1 MPAYSRI
8 IMGWK
13 LHCKLRRTLCRLGIH
28 DPCDIHEIDASVYR
42 AECMGCQ
49 TLVKARQPRPADP
62 KEVERWEKWGEE
74 SWKYS
79 EAIDEYLYNDG
90 PCPFCIP
97 PEGEKHAYTCWEAD

>member
-1 MPAYSRI
+1 
-8 IMGWK
+8 
-13 LHCKLRRTLCRLGIH
+13 LGIH

-42 AECMGCQ
+42 AEYMGCQ
-49 TLVKARQPRPADP
+49 TLVKARKPRPADP

-79 EAIDEYLYNDG
+79 EAIDEYLDNDG